1 MNFLKVGCVIALNSV
16 FFLLPQAEAANIL
29 YLNSIR
35 GAGTI
40 GLGPHR
46 NAIANTLDDY
56 GDGSI
61 FDVDFVQAHAS
72 GDLAFFLNAQPID
85 YYDQIWFDTSILFQS
100 ILNEE
105 DLNALNIWSAND
117 QPEFI
122 LDSSFAFRNKQTST
136 LQNSAR
142 SVTINAALALQSVGG
157 GILIGT
163 DHNSFAKT
171 ANQIL
176 ENFGFDDLFTGSF
189 NITSDASF
197 VGNLFLEPEPVSSD
211 FFSNNLQF
219 LSTSNVPVGKHV
231 LNKNGGDRTIE
242 IYENLFSTTLRGEK
256 IVHIGASF
264 NTGSHVTDIS
274 DLDDNVPTNDV
285 PTPATGII
293 SIVVS
298 ISAWFRKKKR
308 ERSGIISYKIE

>member
-1 MNFLKVGCVIALNSV
+1 MNSLKIICILALNSIV
-16 FFLLPQAEAANIL
+16 FLLPEAEAANIL
-29 YLNSIR
+29 YLNSTR
-35 GAGTI
+35 GPGTI

-61 FDVDFVQAHAS
+61 FDVDFIQTHIA
-72 GDLAFFLNAQPID
+72 GDLAVLLEAQPID
-85 YYDQIWFDTSILFQS
+85 YYDQIWFDTSIFGRT
-100 ILNEE
+100 ILNSE

-122 LDSSFAFRNKQTST
+122 LDSSFAFRNKRTST

-142 SVTINAALALQSVGG
+142 SVTINAALALQNVGG

-163 DHNSFAKT
+163 DHNSYAYT

-176 ENFGFDDLFTGSF
+176 ENFGFDDLFTGVF
-189 NITSDASF
+189 YTTKNASF

-211 FFSNNLQF
+211 FFTENLQY

-231 LNKNGGDRTIE
+231 LNENGGDRIIE
-242 IYENLFSTTLRGEK
+242 IYENLFSVTSRGEK
-256 IVHIGASF
+256 VVHIGASF
-264 NTGSHVTDIS
+264 DTGSKVTDIS
-274 DLDDNVPTNDV
+274 SLNDVNDV
-285 PTPATGII
+285 PTPATGLI
-293 SIVVS
+293 SMIVSV
-298 ISAWFRKKKR
+298 SAWLRKKKHDASND
-308 ERSGIISYKIE
+308 EM